1 MACASQ
7 IAISRIEAIVLLVY
21 GDESMDEAHERVCAA
36 AAVVGTEE
44 QWAALESQW
53 VICTG
58 GIPFHANNCDS
69 DSGNYNNIPHEQNK
83 DLYRELTTL
92 LAESGLCGFG
102 AAMDL
107 REQKATFPT
116 FPEHW
121 SYYKVVVDVVEFMKN
136 CARDSDE
143 IAEITFDNRK
153 ESEFNFTSVYAN
165 LREENPDWKEH
176 LASKLSFDSSRKN
189 SRIQVGDLVAREV
202 MKDLD
207 NRVGP
212 VKRSTRGAWKALRD
226 TGRFLA
232 YNYSKD
238 WFHDL
243 GKDIPSLVQRAG
255 FTRADYEAWLKER
268 NRQHN
273 LTAYIEFFHWHK
285 EQREAL

>member
-189 SRIQVGDLVAREV
+189 
-202 MKDLD
+202 
-207 NRVGP
+207 
-212 VKRSTRGAWKALRD
+212 
-226 TGRFLA
+226 
-232 YNYSKD
+232 
-238 WFHDL
+238 
-243 GKDIPSLVQRAG
+243 
-255 FTRADYEAWLKER
+255 
-268 NRQHN
+268 
-273 LTAYIEFFHWHK
+273 
-285 EQREAL
+285 